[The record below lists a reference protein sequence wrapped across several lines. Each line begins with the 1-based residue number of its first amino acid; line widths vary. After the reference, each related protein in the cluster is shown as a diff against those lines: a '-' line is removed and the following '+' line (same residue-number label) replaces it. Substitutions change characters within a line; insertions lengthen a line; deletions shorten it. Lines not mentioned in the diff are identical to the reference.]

1 MYLKAIRLKGF
12 KSFPK
17 QTELVFEPG
26 VGVIIGPNGS
36 GKSNLADAVIWALG
50 EQSPSTVRGSSMQD
64 VIFAGSDGRRA
75 SGAAEVELTFDN
87 GDGALPL
94 PTPEVSVMR
103 RVARDGSS
111 QYSIN
116 QSSCRLTDVVE
127 LLARVGLGKELHSI
141 IGQGKVESFLA
152 GKPEDRRS
160 QIEEAAG
167 LGAYKRRRE
176 RAGLKLREVR
186 RNLERALL
194 LEREVGSQLA
204 PLRRQAT
211 AAEQLRAVESQIAET
226 RGRLLTGEL
235 VVLDAELRRRR
246 DELAEV
252 EEERARAEEGI
263 ARVAAAR
270 TREEEQFAR
279 RVAQRE
285 RGARRLLRARVLDG
299 RLESVRRLAEQRQ
312 NLLGEVERAA
322 QAERERLV
330 AELAGHPEEREDDTW
345 PQEEKRLAGVLETAE
360 TEHAAFSAALE
371 AARGTLMERRAAL
384 DRLAVERESAL
395 ASAARLE
402 RRGDALAGEQERLS
416 AQHEA
421 LAAEVAAKAAEEREA
436 VAVEASTR
444 DALRAAESAAAAAT
458 AAAAE
463 AAGQLTEAED
473 AHRATLVERRA
484 LEAEAD
490 HLRAALRDM
499 EDVGGEVLEIAGG
512 FPGTVSLAGSV
523 TCEPGY
529 ERALAAALAQL
540 SGALAVPGGVDQWSL
555 LDALK
560 RAGIGLVRL
569 VVPARRR
576 PSVAFPGAAPLADK
590 VSFGGH
596 EGLEGALADVVIVDD
611 LRAVPAEFTGLAVT
625 REGEFYRPSE
635 GQIGLAGGVPAAL
648 LLERRASLERL
659 AEKLDSVSARE
670 LREEAAV
677 TLAAGRRSA
686 AREAADAAG
695 AAEREA
701 RMAAETA
708 ERGLAQV
715 RARRRDL
722 DEHLQRDRRA
732 VEGMAA
738 ELAETAVGKE
748 TADAAAAN
756 ALLQAEQLRPAA
768 ADAETVLREAE
779 AAHSASL
786 ALVTRHR
793 VELEERSAAAGR
805 AAERREVARR
815 RETAD
820 RERLEELDR
829 RLAEIPGV
837 REACA
842 GLQTRTGALRAHST
856 RLIAQLDT
864 GDDEGAGLERG
875 ALRRLA
881 DEESQLRRDL
891 EDAGERRTQVQVALA
906 RLDDRRGELSG
917 SLDEVSEQLDQAGFA
932 PPSDAAEEAG
942 LREKALT
949 LSRRRERIGPVN
961 PLAEAECAE
970 LSERAA
976 FLREQ
981 RRDLEKSIDDLESL
995 IKELTAQ
1002 VDAEF
1007 ASTFDAVQ
1015 EQFSHMVTVL
1025 FPGGR
1030 GMLKLLDPD
1039 EDHPQG
1045 GVAVEVKPAK
1055 KLGKRLQLLSGGERA
1070 LVAIAFLMAL
1080 VLARPCPFYI
1090 LDEIEAALDDVNI
1103 GRLVQLL
1110 RDYRERTQFV
1120 IITHQKRTMEA
1131 ADVLYGVTM
1140 GQDGGSQVVSAR
1152 MAEEE
1157 IEREERARA
1166 QKRQGAPAE

>member
-1 MYLKAIRLKGF
+1 MYLKALRLKGF

-17 QTELVFEPG
+17 QTELLFEPG

-50 EQSPSTVRGSSMQD
+50 EQSPTTIRGSSMQD

-75 SGAAEVELTFDN
+75 SGSAEVELTFDN
-87 GDGALPL
+87 GDGSLPL

-103 RVARDGSS
+103 RVQRDGSS
-111 QYSIN
+111 HYSIN
-116 QSSCRLTDVVE
+116 QSTCRLTDIVE
-127 LLARVGLGKELHSI
+127 LLAQVGLGKELHSI

-176 RAGLKLREVR
+176 RAELKLREVR

-211 AAEQLRAVESQIAET
+211 AAEQLRTLETEMAET
-226 RGRLLTGEL
+226 RGRLLTGDLVALDGEL
-235 VVLDAELRRRR
+235 QARRE
-246 DELAEV
+246 ELAGV
-252 EEERARAEEGI
+252 DRDRAGHEGGL

-270 TREEEQFAR
+270 AREEETFAKKL
-279 RVAQRE
+279 AERE
-285 RGARRLLRARVLDG
+285 RNARRLLRARVLDG

-312 NLLGEVERAA
+312 HLLDEVERAA
-322 QAERERLV
+322 TAERERLV
-330 AELAGHPEEREDDTW
+330 AELVGRPEERDDETW
-345 PQEEKRLAGVLETAE
+345 PQEERRLAAELEQAEAEHARVSAVLEQAR
-360 TEHAAFSAALE
+360 E
-371 AARGTLMERRAAL
+371 AVSERRAAL

-395 ASAARLE
+395 ATSARLE
-402 RRGDALAGEQERLS
+402 RRREALSGEQERLT
-416 AQHEA
+416 AHHEA
-421 LAAEVAAKAAEEREA
+421 MSAEVAVKAGEERDAVAAEAAARE
-436 VAVEASTR
+436 
-444 DALRAAESAAAAAT
+444 ALRAAEAAAAA
-458 AAAAE
+458 AAAAVV
-463 AAGQLTEAED
+463 AASREVTEAED
-473 AHRATLVERRA
+473 AHRATLVERRG

-490 HLRAALRDM
+490 HLRAALIDM
-499 EDVGGEVLEIAGG
+499 EDVGGEVLEVAGE

-523 TCEPGY
+523 SCEPGY
-529 ERALAAALAQL
+529 ERALAAALSQL
-540 SGALAVPGGVDQWSL
+540 SGALAVPDGVDQWSL

-560 RAGIGLVRL
+560 RAGVGLVRL

-590 VSFGGH
+590 VSFGEH
-596 EGLEGALADVVIVDD
+596 DGLEGALADVVIIDD

-625 REGEFYRPSE
+625 REGEYYRPAE

-648 LLERRASLERL
+648 LLERRAQLERL
-659 AEKLDSVSARE
+659 GEKLAAVSARE
-670 LREEAAV
+670 AREEAAV
-677 TLAAGRRSA
+677 TLAGRRHAA
-686 AREAADAAG
+686 AREAAGAASG
-695 AAEREA
+695 AERES
-701 RMAAETA
+701 RIAAETA
-708 ERGLAQV
+708 ERTLAQV

-722 DEHLQRDRRA
+722 EEHLQRDRRS
-732 VEGMAA
+732 VEGIAA
-738 ELAETAVGKE
+738 ELAEAAAGKE
-748 TADAAAAN
+748 AADEAAAG
-756 ALLQAEQLRPAA
+756 ALLQAEQARPAA
-768 ADAETVLREAE
+768 GDAEAALREAE
-779 AAHSASL
+779 SAHSTSL
-786 ALVTRHR
+786 ALVTRGR
-793 VELEERSAAAGR
+793 VELDERRAAASR
-805 AAERREVARR
+805 AAERREAMRR
-815 RETAD
+815 RAAAD
-820 RERLEELDR
+820 RQRLEELDR

-837 REACA
+837 REACTGVEA
-842 GLQTRTGALRAHST
+842 RTGALRAHST
-856 RLIAQLDT
+856 RLIAQLDV
-864 GDDEGAGLERG
+864 GDEGAGLERG
-875 ALRRLA
+875 ELRKLA
-881 DEESQLRRDL
+881 DEESRLRRRL
-891 EDAGERRTQVQVALA
+891 EDAGERRTVVQVALA
-906 RLDDRRGELSG
+906 RLEDRRNELAAG
-917 SLDEVSEQLDQAGFA
+917 LDVVSEQLDQAGFA
-932 PPSDAAEEAG
+932 PPVDEAEQMS
-942 LREKALT
+942 LRERVERLA
-949 LSRRRERIGPVN
+949 RRRDRLGPVN

-981 RRDLEKSIDDLESL
+981 RRDLEKSIDDLEAL

-1007 ASTFDAVQ
+1007 AATFDAVQ
-1015 EQFSHMVTVL
+1015 VQFSHMVEVL

-1030 GMLKLLDPD
+1030 GSLKLVEPD
-1039 EDHPQG
+1039 DEHPQG

-1120 IITHQKRTMEA
+1120 MITHQKRTMEA

-1140 GQDGGSQVVSAR
+1140 GSDGASQVVSAR

-1157 IEREERARA
+1157 IDREERAKA
-1166 QKRQGAPAE
+1166 EQPGAPAS

>member
-1 MYLKAIRLKGF
+1 MHLKALRLKGF

-17 QTELVFEPG
+17 QTELVFEQG

-50 EQSPSTVRGSSMQD
+50 EQSPTTVRGSSMQD

-87 GDGALPL
+87 TDGALPL

-103 RVARDGSS
+103 RVARDGAS

-116 QSSCRLTDVVE
+116 QSTCRLTDIVE
-127 LLARVGLGKELHSI
+127 LLAQVGLGKELHSI

-176 RAGLKLREVR
+176 RAELKLREVR

-211 AAEQLRAVESQIAET
+211 AAEQLRTVESEIAET
-226 RGRLLTGEL
+226 RGRLLTGDVMALDVEL
-235 VVLDAELRRRR
+235 EGRRN
-246 DELAEV
+246 ELAAV
-252 EEERARAEEGI
+252 DGDRARYEDGLGK
-263 ARVAAAR
+263 VAAAR
-270 TREEEQFAR
+270 AREEETFAKKL
-279 RVAQRE
+279 AERE
-285 RGARRLLRARVLDG
+285 RSARRLLRARVLDG
-299 RLESVRRLAEQRQ
+299 RLEGVRRLAEQRQ
-312 NLLGEVERAA
+312 HLLDEVERAA
-322 QAERERLV
+322 SAERERLV
-330 AELAGHPEEREDDTW
+330 AELAGRPEERDDDTW
-345 PQEEKRLAGVLETAE
+345 PQEERLLTDDLEAAE
-360 TEHAAFSAALE
+360 AEHARVSAELE
-371 AARGTLMERRAAL
+371 AARQTMSERRAAL

-395 ASAARLE
+395 ATAARLG
-402 RRGDALAGEQERLS
+402 RRSEALTGEQERLTR
-416 AQHEA
+416 QHEA
-421 LAAEVAAKAAEEREA
+421 LDAEVAGKGDEERE
-436 VAVEASTR
+436 
-444 DALRAAESAAAAAT
+444 

-463 AAGQLTEAED
+463 AAAREALRAAEAAASAAAAAVVEAAREVTAAED

-490 HLRAALRDM
+490 HLRAALLDM
-499 EDVGGEVLEIAGG
+499 EDVGGEIMEVAGE

-523 TCEPGY
+523 SCEPGY

-540 SGALAVPGGVDQWSL
+540 SGALAVPGGVDHWSL

-560 RAGIGLVRL
+560 GAGIGLVRL
-569 VVPARRR
+569 IVPARRR
-576 PSVAFPGAAPLADK
+576 PSVGFPGAAPLADK
-590 VSFGGH
+590 VSFGEH

-611 LRAVPAEFTGLAVT
+611 LRAVPAEFSGLAVT
-625 REGEFYRPSE
+625 REGEYYRPAD
-635 GQIGLAGGVPAAL
+635 GQVGLASGVPAAL

-659 AEKLDSVSARE
+659 GEKLDGVSARE
-670 LREEAAV
+670 AREETAV
-677 TLAAGRRSA
+677 SLASGRHAA
-686 AREAADAAG
+686 AREAADAA
-695 AAEREA
+695 ATAEREA
-701 RMAAETA
+701 RIGAETA
-708 ERGLAQV
+708 ERSLSQV
-715 RARRRDL
+715 RSRRRDL
-722 DEHLQRDRRA
+722 EEHLQRDRRA
-732 VEGMAA
+732 VEGIAA
-738 ELAETAVGKE
+738 ELAEAAAGKE
-748 TADAAAAN
+748 AADAAAAT
-756 ALLQAEQLRPAA
+756 ALIQTEQLRPAA
-768 ADAETVLREAE
+768 DDADAALRQAE
-779 AAHSASL
+779 GAHSASL
-786 ALVTRHR
+786 ALVTRRR
-793 VELEERSAAAGR
+793 VELEERRAAAER
-805 AAERREVARR
+805 AAERQEAARR
-815 RETAD
+815 RATAD

-829 RLAEIPGV
+829 RLAELPEV
-837 REACA
+837 RDACTAVEA
-842 GLQTRTGALRAHST
+842 RTGALRAHST
-856 RLIAQLDT
+856 RLIAQLDV

-875 ALRRLA
+875 ELRRLA
-881 DEESQLRRDL
+881 DEESQLRREL
-891 EDAGERRTQVQVALA
+891 EGAGERRIEVQVALA
-906 RLDDRRGELSG
+906 RLEDRRAELAAT
-917 SLDEVSEQLDQAGFA
+917 LDEVSEQLDQAGFA
-932 PPSDAAEEAG
+932 PPADDAEQAT
-942 LREKALT
+942 LRERVER

-981 RRDLEKSIDDLESL
+981 RRDLEKSIDDLEAL

-1030 GMLKLLDPD
+1030 GGLKLVEPD
-1039 EDHPQG
+1039 EEHPQG

-1140 GQDGGSQVVSAR
+1140 GQDGASQVVSAR

-1166 QKRQGAPAE
+1166 KQPGAPQT